1 MHGLRLNGRKV
12 ILLAQYGYS
21 GGTRTYL
28 RHLITFYSQLGIE
41 LLVVRDGPL
50 PDPEMDQR
58 IAECGYRS
66 ITFAE
71 ALGGP
76 EPDYGIWDKI
86 AGGVSLRRN
95 AIESQAFRAL
105 LERESADLVVA
116 SVGHPGA
123 HLGAVASCSRALYL
137 LHTYPHGLRSRILRP
152 VRFGMLRPHIQLVSV
167 SRFAASTIEE
177 VWRLPSGRVRV
188 LYSTAGPVMPILG
201 RGGGDP
207 TIVITLGHVARHKD
221 PGTWIAMTERVLS
234 VYPSVR
240 FVWAGEGP
248 LIDWCRGE
256 VAKRN
261 LTQSVAFPG
270 LVSNVD
276 ELMRSAAVYVQPSR
290 VESLGLG
297 VLDAARWGIPS
308 VVSAVGGLSEV
319 VTDGENGFLCRPG
332 DADGFALGVGRLISD
347 PEFAHQ
353 LGANALNEYRMR
365 FSLEAWTSTLTE
377 LHEAALA

>member
-1 MHGLRLNGRKV
+1 MHGSRLSGRKV

-28 RHLITFYSQLGIE
+28 RTLITFYSQLGVE

-50 PDPEMDQR
+50 SDPEMDQR

-76 EPDYGIWDKI
+76 EPDYGIWDKL
-86 AGGVSLRRN
+86 AGGVSLRRKS
-95 AIESQAFRAL
+95 IESQAFRAL

-116 SVGHPGA
+116 SVGQPGA
-123 HLGAVASCSRALYL
+123 HLGAVASSSRAIYL

-152 VRFGMLRPHIQLVSV
+152 VRFGMLQPHIQLVSV

-201 RGGGDP
+201 RGGGGP
-207 TIVITLGHVARHKD
+207 TTVITLGHVDRHKD
-221 PGTWIAMTERVLS
+221 PGTWIAMTEQVLS
-234 VYPSVR
+234 IYPSVR

-248 LIDWCRGE
+248 LIDWCKGE

-297 VLDAARWGIPS
+297 VLDAARRGIPC

-319 VTDGENGFLCRPG
+319 VKDGESGFLCRPG
-332 DADGFALGVGRLISD
+332 DADGFASGVGRLISD